1 MQAATGGITVL
12 LQVIGIEFGETLKIG
27 LLDGIH
33 VTS

>member
-1 MQAATGGITVL
+1 MQAAAGGVTVL
-12 LQVIGIEFGETLKIG
+12 LQVIRIEFGETLKIG